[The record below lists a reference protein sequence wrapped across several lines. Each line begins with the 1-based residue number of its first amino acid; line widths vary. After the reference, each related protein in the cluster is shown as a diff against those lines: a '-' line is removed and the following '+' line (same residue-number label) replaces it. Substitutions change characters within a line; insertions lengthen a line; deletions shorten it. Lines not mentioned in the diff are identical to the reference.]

1 MKIWTLNQREKN
13 ERYWWTEKK
22 RSENSDTSIKVGY
35 NILHYVL
42 WRLFQ
47 KKYFFHSSNCLKR
60 RFYAE
65 IFKENFTQESYL
77 QNQDSKSNE
86 K

>member
-1 MKIWTLNQREKN
+1 MNAIDKLKKKDQKTVIQVLRWVTTFYIKSFVTTVSKKI
-13 ERYWWTEKK
+13 
-22 RSENSDTSIKVGY
+22 
-35 NILHYVL
+35 
-42 WRLFQ
+42 F
-47 KKYFFHSSNCLKR
+47 FFHSGNCLKR

>member
-1 MKIWTLNQREKN
+1 MNAIDEL
-13 ERYWWTEKK
+13 KK
-22 RSENSDTSIKVGY
+22 KDQKTVIQ
-35 NILHYVL
+35 VL
-42 WRLFQ
+42 RWVTTFYIMSFVTIVS